1 MIKTMLMRKN
11 IKFFILGLVFLFILN
26 SCNGITGSKK
36 ENNDEFLV
44 QKKSP
49 LLMPPDYNELPNP
62 KLEPNPET
70 LKGNSEIKELLTNSD
85 QNENLSSDKDKPNKN
100 FEKLFL
106 EKIKKN

>member
-1 MIKTMLMRKN
+1 MRKN
-11 IKFFILGLVFLFILN
+11 IKYFIIGLVFLFILN

-62 KLEPNPET
+62 KLETNPET
-70 LKGNSEIKELLTNSD
+70 FEENSEIKELIVNSD
-85 QNENLSSDKDKPNKN
+85 QNNNSSLDKDKPIEN

>member
-1 MIKTMLMRKN
+1 MRKN

-26 SCNGITGSKK
+26 SCSGITGSKK

-62 KLEPNPET
+62 KLETDPET
-70 LKGNSEIKELLTNSD
+70 FEENNDIKELIVNSD
-85 QNENLSSDKDKPNKN
+85 QNNNSSLDKDKSSEN

>member
-1 MIKTMLMRKN
+1 MLINKK
-11 IKFFILGLVFLFILN
+11 IKFFTLGLLFIFILN
-26 SCNGITGSKK
+26 SCSGITGSKK

-49 LLMPPDYNELPNP
+49 LLMPPDYDELPNP
-62 KLEPNPET
+62 KLETDPKTFEE
-70 LKGNSEIKELLTNSD
+70 NSDIKELIVNSD
-85 QNENLSSDKDKPNKN
+85 QNNNSSLDKDKPSEN

>member
-1 MIKTMLMRKN
+1 MIK
-11 IKFFILGLVFLFILN
+11 KFKLSIISLSFLLILN
-26 SCNGITGSKK
+26 SCSSMKPVSKS

>member
-1 MIKTMLMRKN
+1 MLIIKK
-11 IKFFILGLVFLFILN
+11 IKFFTLSLLFLLILN
-26 SCNGITGSKK
+26 SCSGITGSKK

-62 KLEPNPET
+62 KLES
-70 LKGNSEIKELLTNSD
+70 NSETIKKNSDIKELIVNSD
-85 QNENLSSDKDKPNKN
+85 QNNNSSSDKDKPSEN

>member
-1 MIKTMLMRKN
+1 MLTNKK
-11 IKFFILGLVFLFILN
+11 IKFFTLSFLFLFILN
-26 SCNGITGSKK
+26 SCSGITGSKK

-49 LLMPPDYNELPNP
+49 LLMPPDYDELPNP
-62 KLEPNPET
+62 KLETDSKTFEE
-70 LKGNSEIKELLTNSD
+70 NSDIKELIVNSD
-85 QNENLSSDKDKPNKN
+85 QNNNSSLDKDKPSEN

>member
-1 MIKTMLMRKN
+1 MVITMLTNKK
-11 IKFFILGLVFLFILN
+11 IKFFTLGFLFLVILN
-26 SCNGITGSKK
+26 SCSGITGSKK

-62 KLEPNPET
+62 KLETDPET
-70 LKGNSEIKELLTNSD
+70 LKENSDIKELIINSD
-85 QNENLSSDKDKPNKN
+85 QNNNSSLDKNKTSEN

>member
-1 MIKTMLMRKN
+1 MLIIKK
-11 IKFFILGLVFLFILN
+11 IKFFTLGLLFLLILN
-26 SCNGITGSKK
+26 SCSGITGSKK

-49 LLMPPDYNELPNP
+49 LLMPPDYDELPNP
-62 KLEPNPET
+62 KLEIDPKTFEE
-70 LKGNSEIKELLTNSD
+70 NSDIKELIVNSD
-85 QNENLSSDKDKPNKN
+85 QNNNSSSDKDKPNEN

>member
-1 MIKTMLMRKN
+1 MLTNKK
-11 IKFFILGLVFLFILN
+11 IKFFTLGFLFLLILN
-26 SCNGITGSKK
+26 SCSGITGSKK

-49 LLMPPDYNELPNP
+49 LLMPPNYNELPNP
-62 KLEPNPET
+62 KLESNTET
-70 LKGNSEIKELLTNSD
+70 FEKNNDIKELIVNSD
-85 QNENLSSDKDKPNKN
+85 QNKKSSSDKDEPNKN

>member
-1 MIKTMLMRKN
+1 MLTNKK
-11 IKFFILGLVFLFILN
+11 IKFFILVFFFLLILN
-26 SCNGITGSKK
+26 SCSGITGSKK

-62 KLEPNPET
+62 KLETDPET
-70 LKGNSEIKELLTNSD
+70 FEENSDIKELIVNSD
-85 QNENLSSDKDKPNKN
+85 QNNSSSDKEKPSEN

>member
-1 MIKTMLMRKN
+1 MRKN
-11 IKFFILGLVFLFILN
+11 IKFFILCLVFLFILN

-62 KLEPNPET
+62 KLETDPET
-70 LKGNSEIKELLTNSD
+70 FEENNDIKELIVNSD
-85 QNENLSSDKDKPNKN
+85 QNNNSSLDKDKSNEN

>member
-1 MIKTMLMRKN
+1 MVITMLTNKKN
-11 IKFFILGLVFLFILN
+11 KFFTLGFLFLLILN
-26 SCNGITGSKK
+26 SCSGITSNKK

-62 KLEPNPET
+62 KLETDLET
-70 LKGNSEIKELLTNSD
+70 FEENNDIKELIVNSD
-85 QNENLSSDKDKPNKN
+85 QNNNSSLDKDKPSEN

>member
-1 MIKTMLMRKN
+1 MFIIKK
-11 IKFFILGLVFLFILN
+11 IKFFSLGLLFLITIN
-26 SCNGITGSKK
+26 SCSGITGSKK

-62 KLEPNPET
+62 KPGTDPET
-70 LKGNSEIKELLTNSD
+70 FEENSDIKELIVNSD
-85 QNENLSSDKDKPNKN
+85 QNKNSSSDKDEPSKN

>member
-1 MIKTMLMRKN
+1 MLIIKK
-11 IKFFILGLVFLFILN
+11 IKFFTLGLLFLLILN
-26 SCNGITGSKK
+26 SCSGITGSKK

-62 KLEPNPET
+62 KLETDLET
-70 LKGNSEIKELLTNSD
+70 FEENNDIKELIVNSD
-85 QNENLSSDKDKPNKN
+85 QNNNSSLDKDKPSEN

>member
-1 MIKTMLMRKN
+1 MIKNFKLS
-11 IKFFILGLVFLFILN
+11 IISLSFLLILN
-26 SCNGITGSKK
+26 SCSSMKPVSKS

>member
-1 MIKTMLMRKN
+1 MLTNKK
-11 IKFFILGLVFLFILN
+11 IKFFTLGFLFLLILN
-26 SCNGITGSKK
+26 SCSGITGGKK

-49 LLMPPDYNELPNP
+49 LLMPPDYDELPNP
-62 KLEPNPET
+62 KLETDPKTFEE
-70 LKGNSEIKELLTNSD
+70 NSDIKELIVNSD
-85 QNENLSSDKDKPNKN
+85 QNNNSSLDKDKPSEN

>member
-1 MIKTMLMRKN
+1 MYMTKK
-11 IKFFILGLVFLFILN
+11 IKFFTLGLVFLLILN
-26 SCNGITGSKK
+26 SCSGITGSKK

-62 KLEPNPET
+62 KLETDPET
-70 LKGNSEIKELLTNSD
+70 FEENNDIKELIVNSD
-85 QNENLSSDKDKPNKN
+85 QNNNSSLDKDKPSEN

>member
-1 MIKTMLMRKN
+1 MLTNKK
-11 IKFFILGLVFLFILN
+11 IKFCTLGFLFLLILN
-26 SCNGITGSKK
+26 SCSGITGSKK

-49 LLMPPDYNELPNP
+49 LLMPPNYNELPNP
-62 KLEPNPET
+62 KLESNTET
-70 LKGNSEIKELLTNSD
+70 FEKNNDIKELIVNSD
-85 QNENLSSDKDKPNKN
+85 QNNNSSLDKDKPSEN

>member
-1 MIKTMLMRKN
+1 MVITMLIIKK
-11 IKFFILGLVFLFILN
+11 IKFFTLGLLFLLILN
-26 SCNGITGSKK
+26 SCSGITGSKK

-49 LLMPPDYNELPNP
+49 LLMPPDYDELPNP
-62 KLEPNPET
+62 KLEIDPKTFEE
-70 LKGNSEIKELLTNSD
+70 NSDIKELIVNSD
-85 QNENLSSDKDKPNKN
+85 QNNSSSDKEKPSEN

>member
-1 MIKTMLMRKN
+1 MLTNKKF
-11 IKFFILGLVFLFILN
+11 KFFTLGFLFLLILN
-26 SCNGITGSKK
+26 SCSGITGSKK

-62 KLEPNPET
+62 KTGTDLETFE
-70 LKGNSEIKELLTNSD
+70 KNSDIKELIINSD
-85 QNENLSSDKDKPNKN
+85 QNNNSSLDKNKTSEN

-106 EKIKKN
+106 EKIKKNYC

>member
-1 MIKTMLMRKN
+1 MLIIKK
-11 IKFFILGLVFLFILN
+11 IKFFSLGLLFLITIN
-26 SCNGITGSKK
+26 SCSGITGSKK

-49 LLMPPDYNELPNP
+49 LLMPPNYNELPNP
-62 KLEPNPET
+62 KLESNTET
-70 LKGNSEIKELLTNSD
+70 FEKNSDIKELIVNSD
-85 QNENLSSDKDKPNKN
+85 QNNNSSLDKNKTSEN

>member
-1 MIKTMLMRKN
+1 MLIIKK
-11 IKFFILGLVFLFILN
+11 IKFFTLVLLFLITLN
-26 SCNGITGSKK
+26 SCSGITGSKK

-62 KLEPNPET
+62 KLETDPET
-70 LKGNSEIKELLTNSD
+70 FEENSDIKELIVNSD
-85 QNENLSSDKDKPNKN
+85 QNNNSSSDKDKPSEN

>member
-1 MIKTMLMRKN
+1 MIV
-11 IKFFILGLVFLFILN
+11 IKSN
-26 SCNGITGSKK
+26 KK

-62 KLEPNPET
+62 KLETDLET
-70 LKGNSEIKELLTNSD
+70 FEENNDIKELIVNSD
-85 QNENLSSDKDKPNKN
+85 QNNNSSLDKDKPSEN

-106 EKIKKN
+106 EKIFVPGRLVKVDLT

>member
-1 MIKTMLMRKN
+1 MLTNKK
-11 IKFFILGLVFLFILN
+11 IKFFTLSFLFLIILN
-26 SCNGITGSKK
+26 SCSGITGSKK

-62 KLEPNPET
+62 KTGTDLETFE
-70 LKGNSEIKELLTNSD
+70 KNSDIKELIVNSD
-85 QNENLSSDKDKPNKN
+85 QNNNSSLDKDKPSEN

>member
-1 MIKTMLMRKN
+1 MLIIKK
-11 IKFFILGLVFLFILN
+11 IKFFTLSLLFLLILN
-26 SCNGITGSKK
+26 SCSGITGSKK

-49 LLMPPDYNELPNP
+49 LLMPPDYGELPNP
-62 KLEPNPET
+62 KLETDPKTFEE
-70 LKGNSEIKELLTNSD
+70 NSDIKELIVNSD
-85 QNENLSSDKDKPNKN
+85 QNNNSSSDKDKPSEN

>member
-1 MIKTMLMRKN
+1 MLIIKK
-11 IKFFILGLVFLFILN
+11 IKFFTLSLLFLLILN
-26 SCNGITGSKK
+26 SCSGITGSKK

-62 KLEPNPET
+62 KLES
-70 LKGNSEIKELLTNSD
+70 NSETIKKNSDIKELIVNSD
-85 QNENLSSDKDKPNKN
+85 QNNNSSSDKDEPSEN

>member
-1 MIKTMLMRKN
+1 MIKIMLMTKK
-11 IKFFILGLVFLFILN
+11 IKFFTLGLVFLLILN
-26 SCNGITGSKK
+26 SCSGITGSKK

-62 KLEPNPET
+62 KPGTDPET
-70 LKGNSEIKELLTNSD
+70 FEENSDIKELIVNSD
-85 QNENLSSDKDKPNKN
+85 QNNNSSSDKDKPSEN

>member
-1 MIKTMLMRKN
+1 MVIIMLTNKKF
-11 IKFFILGLVFLFILN
+11 KFFTLGFLFLLILN
-26 SCNGITGSKK
+26 SCSGITGSKK

-49 LLMPPDYNELPNP
+49 LLMPPNYNELPNP
-62 KLEPNPET
+62 KLESNTET
-70 LKGNSEIKELLTNSD
+70 FEKNSDIKELIVNSD
-85 QNENLSSDKDKPNKN
+85 QNKNSSSDKNEPSKN

>member
-1 MIKTMLMRKN
+1 MVITMLTNKK
-11 IKFFILGLVFLFILN
+11 IKFFTLSFLFLIILN
-26 SCNGITGSKK
+26 SCSGITGSKK

-70 LKGNSEIKELLTNSD
+70 SKVNSEIKELLINSD
-85 QNENLSSDKDKPNKN
+85 QNEKLSSDEDKPNEN

-106 EKIKKN
+106 KKIKKN

>member
-1 MIKTMLMRKN
+1 MLTNKK
-11 IKFFILGLVFLFILN
+11 IKFFTLGLLFLFILN
-26 SCNGITGSKK
+26 SCGGISGSKK

-62 KLEPNPET
+62 KLKSDPET
-70 LKGNSEIKELLTNSD
+70 FKENSDIKELIVKSDENNNS
-85 QNENLSSDKDKPNKN
+85 SSDKDKPSKN

>member
-1 MIKTMLMRKN
+1 MRKN

-26 SCNGITGSKK
+26 SCSGITGSKK

-49 LLMPPDYNELPNP
+49 LLMPPDYDELPNP
-62 KLEPNPET
+62 KLEIDPKTFEE
-70 LKGNSEIKELLTNSD
+70 NSDIKELIVNSD
-85 QNENLSSDKDKPNKN
+85 QNNNSSLDKDKPSEN